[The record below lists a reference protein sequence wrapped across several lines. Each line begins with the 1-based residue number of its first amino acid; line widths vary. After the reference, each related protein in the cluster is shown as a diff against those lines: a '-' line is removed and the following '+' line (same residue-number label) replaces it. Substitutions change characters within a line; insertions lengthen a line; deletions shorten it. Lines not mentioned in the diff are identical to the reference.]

1 MTRPASK
8 ARAAI
13 CTARCPT
20 SPPTARDIDRVTG
33 LDGPVKASESGQE
46 AHRKRRGVA
55 EARGWRLAD
64 GEELARHGI
73 AAFAFAPPTRDP
85 AAIAVQIGH
94 RGHSVADSHA
104 AHIMARG
111 DDDAGKVEAKN
122 DGGRSPHEIKVGQ
135 LVFEWVERRGG
146 NADQHLVGRRLR
158 DGNTHRL
165 ERESGS
171 VPRVADS
178 QKRLRTRLWLCHVL
192 LPADGAP
199 GRDRVRRTGAPWG

>member
-1 MTRPASK
+1 M
-8 ARAAI
+8 
-13 CTARCPT
+13 
-20 SPPTARDIDRVTG
+20 
-33 LDGPVKASESGQE
+33 
-46 AHRKRRGVA
+46 
-55 EARGWRLAD
+55 
-64 GEELARHGI
+64 ARHGI

-85 AAIAVQIGH
+85 ATIAVQIGH

-165 ERESGS
+165 QGYPGPVS
-171 VPRVADS
+171 RVADT
-178 QKRLRTRLWLCHVL
+178 QKRLRDRLCLLHVS
-192 LPADGAP
+192 LPSDGAP
-199 GRDRVRRTGAPWG
+199 CPDRVGRTGAPWR